1 MDFGKWMGFGKWIVA
16 VAVNGVKN
24 GSFSREWAAMQLGN
38 HYSNGKITDADLQRF
53 DNEIAEYE
61 AEQARLAKEAENE
74 ITGEIDITAEGKSAD
89 GQ

>member
-1 MDFGKWMGFGKWIVA
+1 MDFEKWIVK
-16 VAVNGVKN
+16 VAINGVKN
-24 GSFSREWAAMQLGN
+24 GSFTKDWAAMQLAN
-38 HYSNGKITDADLQRF
+38 HYSRGKITETALQQF

-74 ITGEIDITAEGKSAD
+74 ITEEIGITAEEESTN

>member
-1 MDFGKWMGFGKWIVA
+1 MDFGKWIVT

-24 GSFSREWAAMQLGN
+24 GSFSRDWAAMQLGN
-38 HYSNGKITDADLQRF
+38 HYSRGKITETALQQF

-61 AEQARLAKEAENE
+61 AEQARLAEEAENE
-74 ITGEIDITAEGKSAD
+74 ITEESGIIAEEESAN

>member
-1 MDFGKWMGFGKWIVA
+1 MNFGKWIVT

-38 HYSNGKITDADLQRF
+38 HYSRGKITETALQRF
-53 DNEIAEYE
+53 DNEISEYE
-61 AEQARLAKEAENE
+61 AEQARLAEEAENE
-74 ITGEIDITAEGKSAD
+74 ITEESGTTTGEEGTN

>member
-1 MDFGKWMGFGKWIVA
+1 MDFGKWIVT

-24 GSFSREWAAMQLGN
+24 GSFTKDWAAMQLAN
-38 HYSNGKITDADLQRF
+38 HYSRGKITETALQQF

-61 AEQARLAKEAENE
+61 AEQARLAEEAENE
-74 ITGEIDITAEGKSAD
+74 ITEESGITAEEESTN

>member
-1 MDFGKWMGFGKWIVA
+1 MDFEKWIVD

-24 GSFSREWAAMQLGN
+24 GSFTKDWAAMQLAN
-38 HYSNGKITDADLQRF
+38 HYSRGKITEAALQRF

-61 AEQARLAKEAENE
+61 AEQARLAEEAKNDIIEE
-74 ITGEIDITAEGKSAD
+74 IGTTAEEESAD

>member
-1 MDFGKWMGFGKWIVA
+1 MDFEKWIVT

-24 GSFSREWAAMQLGN
+24 GSFTKDWAAMQLAN
-38 HYSNGKITDADLQRF
+38 HYSRGKITETALQRF

-61 AEQARLAKEAENE
+61 AEQARLAEEAESE
-74 ITGEIDITAEGKSAD
+74 ITEESGITAEEESAN

>member
-1 MDFGKWMGFGKWIVA
+1 MDFEKWIVT

-38 HYSNGKITDADLQRF
+38 HYSRGKITETALQQF

-61 AEQARLAKEAENE
+61 AEQARLAEEARFAEEAENE
-74 ITGEIDITAEGKSAD
+74 ITEESGTTTGEEGTN

>member
-1 MDFGKWMGFGKWIVA
+1 MDFEKWIVT

-24 GSFSREWAAMQLGN
+24 GSFTKHWAAMQLAN
-38 HYSNGKITDADLQRF
+38 HYSRGKITEAALQQF

-61 AEQARLAKEAENE
+61 AEQARLAEEAENE
-74 ITGEIDITAEGKSAD
+74 ITEEIGITAEEESTD

>member
-1 MDFGKWMGFGKWIVA
+1 MDFEKWIVD

-24 GSFSREWAAMQLGN
+24 GSFTKDWAAMQLAN
-38 HYSNGKITDADLQRF
+38 HYSRGKITETALQQF

-61 AEQARLAKEAENE
+61 SEQVRLAEEAENE
-74 ITGEIDITAEGKSAD
+74 ITEESGITAEEESTN

>member
-1 MDFGKWMGFGKWIVA
+1 MDFGKWIVT

-38 HYSNGKITDADLQRF
+38 HYSRGKITETALQRF
-53 DNEIAEYE
+53 DSEIEEYE
-61 AEQARLAKEAENE
+61 AEQARLAEEAESE
-74 ITGEIDITAEGKSAD
+74 ITKESGITAEEESTD

>member
-1 MDFGKWMGFGKWIVA
+1 MDFGKWIVT

-38 HYSNGKITDADLQRF
+38 HYSRGNITETALQQF

-61 AEQARLAKEAENE
+61 AEQARLAEETENE
-74 ITGEIDITAEGKSAD
+74 ITEESGITAEEESTD